1 MAVLQLLKGQTPG
14 QIFALE
20 RESSVLGRH
29 PDCDIVLDVQAVSR
43 QHAKILRSGADFYV
57 EDMESRNGTFVNGEK
72 IEARRLLRD
81 NDRLKICNLL
91 FTFRLYPPGMSDSSR
106 ALLVDDEG
114 PVRSSTMTSQVDVG
128 NPRTPARMSVNP
140 ELKLRAML
148 EITQSLSKA
157 FDLEEVLP
165 KILQTLGHIFVQ
177 ADRGFVVLRSEPS
190 NMLIPAAV
198 WHRRGDD
205 QETIRISRT
214 IVNQV
219 MTDKLAILSA
229 DAASDDRFDTSQSIA
244 DFRIRSM
251 MCAPLLDSDGKAQGV
266 IQIDTLDQRSR
277 FQQDDL
283 DLLASVAW
291 QAALAIENA
300 QNHEQLLTQ
309 RALERDLVLAHQ
321 VQQALLPDQV
331 PVLPGYQF
339 FSFYEPANQ
348 VGGDYYGYIPMP
360 GGRLAV
366 VIADVAGKGISAA
379 LLMAKLSAEVGYLLA
394 TEATP
399 ADALNRLNVSFV
411 RVLNDRFVTMAIVVI
426 DPARHEVT
434 IVNAGHM
441 APLLCKPGGQVVDL
455 GEDTKGIPIG
465 IEEDH
470 RYEQCVIPL
479 SLGDTVTIYTD
490 GISEAMNGDLQQYG
504 IDRIVKDLCKRSE
517 RDTVDKLAGS
527 VLEDVKRFVGDQ
539 DQSDDMCLVCF
550 GRC

>member
-1 MAVLQLLKGQTPG
+1 M
-14 QIFALE
+14 
-20 RESSVLGRH
+20 
-29 PDCDIVLDVQAVSR
+29 
-43 QHAKILRSGADFYV
+43 
-57 EDMESRNGTFVNGEK
+57 
-72 IEARRLLRD
+72 RD

-91 FTFRLYPPGMSDSSR
+91 FTFRLYPPGLSDSSR
-106 ALLVDDEG
+106 ALLVDDDG
-114 PVRSSTMTSQVDVG
+114 PIPSSTMTSRVDVG

-148 EITQSLSKA
+148 EISQSLAKA

-219 MTDKLAILSA
+219 MTDKQAILSA

-251 MCAPLLDSDGKAQGV
+251 MCAPLLDSDGNAQGV

-309 RALERDLVLAHQ
+309 RALERDLALAHQ
-321 VQQALLPDQV
+321 VQQALLPDEV
-331 PVLPGYQF
+331 PTLPGYEF
-339 FSFYEPANQ
+339 FNFYEPANQ
-348 VGGDYYGYIPMP
+348 VGGDYFGYVPMP

-366 VIADVAGKGISAA
+366 VIADVAGKGMSAA
-379 LLMAKLSAEVGYLLA
+379 LLMAKLSAEVAYLLA

-399 ADALNRLNVSFV
+399 ASALDRLNTSFL

-426 DPARHEVT
+426 DPARHEAT

-441 APLLCKPGGQVVDL
+441 SPLLCKTDGSVVEL
-455 GEDTKGIPIG
+455 GEDHKGMPIG
-465 IEEDH
+465 VDPDC
-470 RYEQCVIPL
+470 RYEQCVVPL
-479 SLGDTVTIYTD
+479 SSGDTVTIYTD
-490 GISEAMNGDLQQYG
+490 GISEAMNDELQLYG

-517 RDTVDKLAGS
+517 RDTVDKLASS
-527 VLEDVKRFVGDQ
+527 VLDDVKRFVGDQ

>member
-14 QIFALE
+14 QIFALD

-43 QHAKILRSGADFYV
+43 QHARIVRAGSDFFV

-72 IEARRLLRD
+72 IDKRRLLRD
-81 NDRLKICNLL
+81 NDRVKICNLL
-91 FTFRLYPPGMSDSSR
+91 FTFRLYPPGLSDSSR
-106 ALLVDDEG
+106 ALLVDDDG
-114 PVRSSTMTSQVDVG
+114 PLPSSTMTSRVDVG
-128 NPRTPARMSVNP
+128 SPRTPARMSVNP

-148 EITQSLSKA
+148 EITQSLAKA

-177 ADRGFVVLRSEPS
+177 ADRGFVVLHSEET
-190 NMLIPAAV
+190 NALIPAAV
-198 WHRRGDD
+198 WHRRRDD
-205 QETIRISRT
+205 DETIRISRT

-219 MTDKLAILSA
+219 MRDKQAILSA
-229 DAASDDRFDTSQSIA
+229 DAASDDRFETSQSIA

-251 MCAPLLDSDGKAQGV
+251 MCAPLVDSDGKALGV

-300 QNHEQLLTQ
+300 QNHAQLLKR
-309 RALERDLVLAHQ
+309 RALERDLEVAHQ
-321 VQQALLPDQV
+321 VQQALLPDKT
-331 PVLPGYQF
+331 PNLPGYQF
-339 FSFYEPANQ
+339 YSFYEPASQ
-348 VGGDYYGYIPMP
+348 IGGDYYGYIPMP

-366 VIADVAGKGISAA
+366 VVADVAGKGVSAA

-394 TEATP
+394 TESTP
-399 ADALNRLNVSFV
+399 ASAMNALNVSFS
-411 RVLNDRFVTMAIVVI
+411 RVLNDRFITVAIVVI
-426 DPARHEVT
+426 DPAVNEIT
-434 IVNAGHM
+434 IVNGGHM
-441 APLLCKPGGQVVDL
+441 SPLLCQRGGKVVDL
-455 GEDTKGIPIG
+455 GEDTKGVPIG
-465 IEEDH
+465 IDPDWI
-470 RYEQCVIPL
+470 YEQTVVPL
-479 SLGDTVTIYTD
+479 APGETVTIYTD
-490 GISEAMNGDLQQYG
+490 GISEAMNGELQLYG
-504 IDRIVKDLCKRSE
+504 IDRIVQLCQSKVG
-517 RDTVDKLAGS
+517 DTVDTLAGNL
-527 VLEDVKRFVGDQ
+527 LEDVKRFVGEQ

>member
-14 QIFALE
+14 QVFALD

-43 QHAKILRSGADFYV
+43 QHAKILRTGADFYV

-72 IEARRLLRD
+72 IAERRLLRD

-91 FTFRLYPPGMSDSSR
+91 FTFRLYPPGLSDSSR
-106 ALLVDDEG
+106 ALLVDDDG
-114 PVRSSTMTSQVDVG
+114 PLPSSTMTSRVDVG

-148 EITQSLSKA
+148 EISQSLAKA

-219 MTDKLAILSA
+219 MADKQAILSA

-251 MCAPLLDSDGKAQGV
+251 MCAPLLDSDGNAQGV

-309 RALERDLVLAHQ
+309 RALERDLALAHQ
-321 VQQALLPDQV
+321 VQQALLPDEV
-331 PVLPGYQF
+331 PTLPGYEF
-339 FSFYEPANQ
+339 FNFYEPANQ
-348 VGGDYYGYIPMP
+348 VGGDYFGYVPMP

-366 VIADVAGKGISAA
+366 VIADVAGKGMSAA
-379 LLMAKLSAEVGYLLA
+379 LLMAKLSAEVAYLLA

-399 ADALNRLNVSFV
+399 ASALDRLNTSFL

-426 DPARHEVT
+426 DPARHEAT

-441 APLLCKPGGQVVDL
+441 SPLLCKTDGSVVEL
-455 GEDTKGIPIG
+455 GEESKGLPIG
-465 IEEDH
+465 VDPDC
-470 RYEQCVIPL
+470 RYEQCVVPL
-479 SLGDTVTIYTD
+479 ASGDTVTIYTD
-490 GISEAMNGDLQQYG
+490 GISEAMNDELQLYG

-517 RDTVDKLAGS
+517 RDTVDKLASS
-527 VLEDVKRFVGDQ
+527 VLDDVKRFVGDQ

>member
-1 MAVLQLLKGQTPG
+1 MAVLQLLKGQSPG
-14 QIFALE
+14 QVFALE
-20 RESSVLGRH
+20 RDVSVLGRH

-43 QHAKILRSGADFYV
+43 QHARILRTGADFYV

-72 IEARRLLRD
+72 IAERRLLRD

-91 FTFRLYPPGMSDSSR
+91 FTFRLYPPGLSDSSR

-114 PVRSSTMTSQVDVG
+114 PIPSSTMTSRVDVA

-148 EITQSLSKA
+148 EITQSLAKA

-177 ADRGFVVLRSEPS
+177 ADRGFVVLRSEP
-190 NMLIPAAV
+190 NNLLVPAAV
-198 WHRRGDD
+198 WHRRRED
-205 QETIRISRT
+205 EELIRISRT

-219 MTDKLAILSA
+219 MTEKLAILSA

-251 MCAPLLDSDGKAQGV
+251 MCAPLLDSDGNALGV

-300 QNHEQLLTQ
+300 QNHEQIVAQ
-309 RALERDLVLAHQ
+309 RAIERDLALAHQ

-331 PVLPGYQF
+331 PTLSGYEF
-339 FSFYEPANQ
+339 FNFYEPANQ
-348 VGGDYYGYIPMP
+348 VGGDYFGYIPMP

-399 ADALNRLNVSFV
+399 AEALDRLNASFS
-411 RVLNDRFVTMAIVVI
+411 RVLNDRFITVAMVVI
-426 DPARHEVT
+426 DPVRHEAT

-441 APLLCKPGGQVVDL
+441 APLLRKPGGAVEEL
-455 GEDTKGIPIG
+455 GEDAKGLPIG
-465 IEEDH
+465 VDPDS
-470 RYEQCVIPL
+470 RYEQCVVQL

-490 GISEAMNGDLQQYG
+490 GISEAMNGDLQLYG
-504 IDRIVKDLCKRSE
+504 IDRIVQDLCRRSE
-517 RDTVDKLAGS
+517 RDTVDTLASS
-527 VLEDVKRFVGDQ
+527 VLNDVKKFVGDQ

>member
-14 QIFALE
+14 QIFALD

-43 QHAKILRSGADFYV
+43 QHARIVRNGSDFFV
-57 EDMESRNGTFVNGEK
+57 EDMESRNGTYVNGEK
-72 IEARRLLRD
+72 IDKRRLLRD

-91 FTFRLYPPGMSDSSR
+91 FTFRLYPPGLSDSSR

-114 PVRSSTMTSQVDVG
+114 PLPSSTMTSRVDVG
-128 NPRTPARMSVNP
+128 SPRTPARMSVNP

-148 EITQSLSKA
+148 EITQSLAKA

-177 ADRGFVVLRSEPS
+177 ADRGFVVLHSEET
-190 NMLIPAAV
+190 NALIPAAV
-198 WHRRGDD
+198 WHRRRDD
-205 QETIRISRT
+205 DETIRISRT

-219 MTDKLAILSA
+219 MRDKQAILSA
-229 DAASDDRFDTSQSIA
+229 DAASDDRFESSQSIA

-251 MCAPLLDSDGKAQGV
+251 MCAPLVDSDGNALGV

-300 QNHEQLLTQ
+300 QNHAQLLKR
-309 RALERDLVLAHQ
+309 RALERDMEVAHQ
-321 VQQALLPDQV
+321 VQQALLPDKT
-331 PVLPGYQF
+331 PNLPGYQF
-339 FSFYEPANQ
+339 YSFYEPASQ
-348 VGGDYYGYIPMP
+348 IGGDYYGYIPMP

-366 VIADVAGKGISAA
+366 VVADVAGKGVSAA

-394 TEATP
+394 TESTP
-399 ADALNRLNVSFV
+399 ASAMNALNVSFS
-411 RVLNDRFVTMAIVVI
+411 RVLNDRFITVAIVVI
-426 DPARHEVT
+426 DPAVNEIT
-434 IVNAGHM
+434 IVNGGHM
-441 APLLCKPGGQVVDL
+441 SPLLCQRNGKVVDL
-455 GEDTKGIPIG
+455 GEDTKGVPIG
-465 IEEDH
+465 IDPDWI
-470 RYEQCVIPL
+470 YEQTVVPL
-479 SLGDTVTIYTD
+479 APGETVTIYTD
-490 GISEAMNGDLQQYG
+490 GISEAMNGELQLYG
-504 IDRIVKDLCKRSE
+504 IDRIVQLCQSKVG
-517 RDTVDKLAGS
+517 DTVDTLAGN
-527 VLEDVKRFVGDQ
+527 LLDDVKRFVGDQ